1 MSPEIVP
8 FMECYIT
15 VNLGHMENGLF
26 PLPLLLWFS
35 SSPECYETHAM
46 LDKDVDS
53 QSYKICFSKL

>member
-8 FMECYIT
+8 FMECYVT

-26 PLPLLLWFS
+26 PLPLLLRFS
-35 SSPECYETHAM
+35 SSPECYEIHAM

-53 QSYKICFSKL
+53 QSSQ